1 MLNTKKFSVAN
12 LMSIQCNKI
21 FGEKNLEEIRKLVYI
36 LGVVGFFN

>member
-1 MLNTKKFSVAN
+1 MKKKFNIAN

-21 FGEKNLEEIRKLVYI
+21 FGEKNFEEIRKLVHI